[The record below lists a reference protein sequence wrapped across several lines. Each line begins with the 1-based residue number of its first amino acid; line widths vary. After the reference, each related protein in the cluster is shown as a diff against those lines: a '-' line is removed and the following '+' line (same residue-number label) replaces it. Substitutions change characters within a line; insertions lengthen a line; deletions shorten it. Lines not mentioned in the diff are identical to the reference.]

1 MRSVFMS
8 VIAKSAGPTGLAAI
22 LLLGSA
28 ALAQAPNPPS
38 PPAATPNELPPM
50 PERLP
55 TRQPRPSTPPTDIPP
70 EAQKQIDAT
79 ERKMREFDR
88 KMNRVLRSICIGC

>member
-1 MRSVFMS
+1 MS
-8 VIAKSAGPTGLAAI
+8 AIAKSAGPAGLAAI

-28 ALAQAPNPPS
+28 ALAQAPDAPS
-38 PPAATPNELPPM
+38 PPAAPPNEPPSK

-55 TRQPRPSTPPTDIPP
+55 TRQPRPGAQPTDIPP
-70 EAQKQIDAT
+70 EAQQQIDAT